1 MLIQFLWKVVRMK
14 KILVIDD
21 AEFILE
27 STSTL
32 LKFEGYEVFTACDG
46 EEGVKLAGEV
56 IPDLIL
62 CDISMPRMD
71 GYKALELIRKNPPLA
86 TVPFIFLTA
95 FTEKVNMRQGM
106 EKGADDYIV
115 KPYTRDEL
123 MAAIDAQWNKHHLIE
138 QRVQKKVDEVGRNVT
153 YALPHEFRTA
163 LNEVIGSAKFLS
175 TGADDITKDEIQE
188 IAEDIVYSANRLLKI
203 TENFLIFVSI
213 ESFAMN
219 LQKRKQLRT
228 FRTEEPEALIRD
240 VTNIIS
246 LKYER
251 KQDFIFEGDTSNV
264 TIEMGSENFYKLITE
279 LLDNAFR
286 FSSAGQKVGMKLTI
300 EDDFLVIILQDE
312 GRGMSREQVNNIA
325 ALTQFERTLYEQQGV
340 GLGLIIAKKLVEIHD
355 GKFEITSVEGKGTTI
370 TFTLPIAK

>member
-1 MLIQFLWKVVRMK
+1 MK

-32 LKFEGYEVFTACDG
+32 LRFEGYEVFTAMDG
-46 EEGVKLAGEV
+46 EQGVKIASEV

-62 CDISMPRMD
+62 CDISMPIMD
-71 GYKALELIRKNPPLA
+71 GYQALELIRKIHELS

-95 FTEKVNMRQGM
+95 YTEKGNMRHGM
-106 EKGADDYIV
+106 EKGADDYLV

-123 MAAIDAQWNKHHLIE
+123 MAAINAQWNKYHLIE

-175 TGADDITKDEIQE
+175 TGAADVTKEEVHE
-188 IAEDIVYSANRLLKI
+188 IATDIIFSANRLLKI

-219 LQKRKQLRT
+219 PEKRKLLRT
-228 FRTEEPEALIRD
+228 FRTEEPESLIKD
-240 VTNIIS
+240 LSSMIS
-246 LKYER
+246 SKHER
-251 KQDFIFEGDTSNV
+251 KDDLFLETNASNV
-264 TIEMGSENFYKLITE
+264 TIEMSSENFYKLFTE

-286 FSSAGQKVGMKLTI
+286 FSSAGKEVIVRLSIDNCSLLMEI
-300 EDDFLVIILQDE
+300 EDY
-312 GRGMSREQVNNIA
+312 GRGMSREQIKNIA
-325 ALTQFERTLYEQQGV
+325 ALTQFERTIYEQQGV

-355 GKFEITSVEGKGTTI
+355 GIFEIISEEGKGTI
-370 TFTLPIAK
+370 IKCSLPLAMD